1 MSPRSQQQR
10 GHILLVFSNLLNLKK
25 LNYCYRIWKYPKNEA
40 FKIYCQ
46 CLHTSNSHVRIVFL
60 PCIVIEEE
68 SDRRSGKGRR
78 CCLWSYRNTELVSV
92 LLFIHIFKSSWC
104 GMELNQSPNSSNVIA
119 VSSVWLFSYSM
130 LEVDCRDD
138 VLLQNRHLI
147 KNRHDAFRISKTN
160 TLGVFDILSHFSWI
174 SILIK
179 VTNCTQIYKY
189 IHTVQ

>member
-68 SDRRSGKGRR
+68 SDRRGGKGRR
-78 CCLWSYRNTELVSV
+78 CCLGDVPEYRTRVRSSIHPYLQIILVRHGIESIPKQQQCNCR
-92 LLFIHIFKSSWC
+92 LFC
-104 GMELNQSPNSSNVIA
+104 LT
-119 VSSVWLFSYSM
+119 L
-130 LEVDCRDD
+130 
-138 VLLQNRHLI
+138 LLQYACSWLQR
-147 KNRHDAFRISKTN
+147 RCPTPESAF
-160 TLGVFDILSHFSWI
+160 D
-174 SILIK
+174 
-179 VTNCTQIYKY
+179 QE
-189 IHTVQ
+189 

>member
-1 MSPRSQQQR
+1 MAKVVAAVW
-10 GHILLVFSNLLNLKK
+10 G
-25 LNYCYRIWKYPKNEA
+25 
-40 FKIYCQ
+40 
-46 CLHTSNSHVRIVFL
+46 T
-60 PCIVIEEE
+60 
-68 SDRRSGKGRR
+68 
-78 CCLWSYRNTELVSV
+78 YRNTELVSV

-130 LEVDCRDD
+130 LVVDCRDD

-189 IHTVQ
+189 IHTVGHDRYKNLKLYPHIEKFGEKFKKFETSPSL